1 MRPHAHIPPM
11 THELQDADD
20 HRQRAAG
27 QSVARLDIGSLADR
41 YDLARDQVYLLGTE
55 AIVRLLLLQ
64 KARDRAAGLDTGGFI
79 SGYRGSPLGS
89 LDRELQ
95 FAHGLLAPENI
106 VFQPGLNEDLAA
118 TAIWG
123 SQQAE
128 MRGEGRHDG
137 VFGMFYGKGP
147 GIDRSGDVFRH
158 ANLAGTSPH
167 GGVLALMGD
176 DHTAESSTTAHQSEL
191 HLVAVAMP
199 ILSPAGVQEII
210 DYGLYGYAL
219 SRYAGVWVG
228 LKCVKETVE
237 SRASVDGSA
246 RHVAPREPEVD
257 PRPPGGLNIRPRDP
271 VLAQE
276 ARLQDFKLDAVLAW
290 LRANRLDRLVFEGGV
305 APRIGIVSSGK
316 SYLDTRQ
323 ALEHLGLDEA
333 RCAQLGVRLYKVA
346 CPWPLEPEG
355 LKHFARGL
363 DLCIVV
369 EEKRALIETQVRE
382 LLYDEP
388 QRPRVIGKRDETGEW
403 LFPVKGALDPH
414 DIAVAVAERILAHG
428 PDTALAARLDDLR
441 RARRDAGALETL
453 PPRMAYFCSG
463 CPHNSS
469 TRVPKGARA
478 YAGIGCHYM
487 VQWMDRDT
495 EGFTQMGGEGANWI
509 GEAPFSTRPH
519 MFQNLGDG
527 TYNHSGSLALRF
539 AVASGVDITYKI
551 LFNDAVAMTGGQ
563 THDGGLT
570 VDRMARQIHA
580 EGVQRIAVVTDEP
593 DKYPPGF
600 DWPPGITIHPRAD
613 FDDVQRELADVR
625 GTSVLIFDQ
634 TCAAEKRRR
643 RKRKTLATPDR
654 RVFINERVCEGCG
667 DCGVASNCVSVQ
679 PLDTPLGRKR
689 RIDQS
694 SCNLDMS
701 CLDGFCP
708 SFVTL
713 EGATPKSPAS
723 KSPASKSPASKNPAS
738 KNPARSGA
746 RADVAADLPQPRTP
760 ALTARP
766 YAILVTGIGGTGIV
780 TIGAVIGMA
789 AHLDGRGC
797 GVIDMAGIAQKGGAV
812 TSHVRLAATPA
823 DIHAIRIA
831 SEDADLVLG
840 CDLVVTASRKT
851 LETMRRDRT
860 RAVVATSEVM
870 PGDFARNADFRLPTD
885 RMIAAIARATGDRA
899 TFLDANALAAALF
912 GNTIAANMMMLGF
925 AWQSGLVPLSE
936 GALLRAI
943 ELNGEAVE
951 MNRAAFAWGRR
962 FAAEPARIDD
972 ILSDSGKKLAAPQ
985 EESLADL
992 IASRVAWLTE
1002 YQDAAYAQRYRARV
1016 ERIAAVEA
1024 ERLPGREDLARAVAL
1039 YLYKLM
1045 AIKDE
1050 YEVARLHTDGA
1061 FARRIAEEFDG
1072 VTRVHFHFAPPLLS
1086 RSRDGKPPRKIRFG
1100 PWMRPVLRALAGL
1113 RRLRGT
1119 PLDLFGRTA
1128 ERRQDRAT
1136 LADYESLLDEIAD
1149 RLDRPTHA
1157 TAVALAALP
1166 EKIRGYGHV
1175 RARHLAEVTPERA
1188 ALLAQFRS
1196 GATQRIA
1203 AE

>member
-1 MRPHAHIPPM
+1 M
-11 THELQDADD
+11 THELQDPDDTRQASADLMSD
-20 HRQRAAG
+20 LAI
-27 QSVARLDIGSLADR
+27 DSLADR
-41 YDLARDQVYLLGTE
+41 YDLARDRVYLLGTE

-64 KARDRAAGLDTGGFI
+64 KARDKAAGLDTGGFI

-95 FAHGLLAPENI
+95 FAHDRLAPENI

-128 MRGEGRHDG
+128 MRGEGRHAG

-158 ANLAGTSPH
+158 ANLAGTSRH

-246 RHVAPREPEVD
+246 RHVRPREPEPD
-257 PRPPGGLNIRPRDP
+257 PRPAGGLNIRPRDP

-276 ARLQDFKLDAVLAW
+276 ARLQDFKIDAVLAW
-290 LRANRLDRLVFEGGV
+290 LRANKLDRVIFEGGP

-333 RCAQLGVRLYKVA
+333 RCAELGVRLYKVA

-355 LKHFARGL
+355 LKQFAHGL

-382 LLYDEP
+382 LLYDVP
-388 QRPRVIGKRDETGEW
+388 QRPRVVGKRDEKGEW

-414 DIAVAVAERILAHG
+414 DIAVAVAERLLARTRD
-428 PDTALAARLDDLR
+428 PAVAARLDDLR
-441 RARRDAGALETL
+441 RARRDAGTLETL
-453 PPRMAYFCSG
+453 PPRTAYFCSG

-469 TRVPKGARA
+469 TKVPEGARA

-487 VQWMDRDT
+487 VQWMDRET

-509 GEAPFSTRPH
+509 GEAPFSTRRH

-539 AVASGVDITYKI
+539 AVSSGVDITYKI

-580 EGVQRIAVVTDEP
+580 EGVARIAVVTDEP

-600 DWPPGITIHPRAD
+600 DWPPGVTIHPRAD

-643 RKRKTLATPDR
+643 RKRGTIATPSR

-694 SCNLDMS
+694 SCNLDYS
-701 CLDGFCP
+701 CIEGFCP

-713 EGATPKSPAS
+713 EGAKPKAPS
-723 KSPASKSPASKNPAS
+723 KRA
-738 KNPARSGA
+738 ARDDF
-746 RADVAADLPQPRTP
+746 ADSLPRPDVP
-760 ALTARP
+760 VLGSHP
-766 YAILVTGIGGTGIV
+766 YAVLITGIGGTGIV

-840 CDLVVTASRKT
+840 CDIVVTASRKT
-851 LETMRRDRT
+851 LETMRHGRT
-860 RAVVATSEVM
+860 HALVATSEVM
-870 PGDFARNADFRLPTD
+870 PGDFARSADFRLPTD
-885 RMIAAIARATGDRA
+885 RMVAAIRRATGDRA
-899 TFLDANALAAALF
+899 TFLDANALSAALF

-936 GALLRAI
+936 RALLRAI
-943 ELNGEAVE
+943 ELNGEAVA

-962 FAAEPARIDD
+962 FAAEPASIDD
-972 ILSDSGKKLAAPQ
+972 VLSGAGRKVFAPQ

-992 IASRVAWLTE
+992 IASRFAWLTD
-1002 YQDAAYAQRYRARV
+1002 YQDAAYARRYREQV
-1016 ERIAAVEA
+1016 ERMAATEA
-1024 ERLPGREDLARAVAL
+1024 ARLPGSDELARTVAR

-1050 YEVARLHTDGA
+1050 YEVARLHTDGE
-1061 FARRIAEEFDG
+1061 FARRISAEFDG
-1072 VTRVHFHFAPPLLS
+1072 VKRVEFHFAPPLLS
-1086 RSRDGKPPRKIRFG
+1086 RGHDGKPPRKITFG
-1100 PWMRPVLRALAGL
+1100 PWILPGLRLLAAL

-1119 PLDLFGRTA
+1119 PLDVFGKTA

-1136 LADYESLLDEIAD
+1136 LAEYEALLGEIAV
-1149 RLDRPTHA
+1149 RLDRDNHA
-1157 TAVALAALP
+1157 SAIALAALP

-1175 RARHLAEVTPERA
+1175 RARHLAQVEPERET
-1188 ALLAQFRS
+1188 LLAQFRS
-1196 GATQRIA
+1196 GPLTRIA